1 MTTLVR
7 LGSAEWEAPGD
18 RGLPGEARARWGT
31 LAAVG
36 LSTSIAL
43 ADFMAVP
50 VTLPAVQRATGA
62 TFPELCWVL
71 EAFVLTL
78 AAFLGLSGYLVDR
91 FGRRMAF
98 LAGIT
103 TLLAG
108 SVLAGATSLA
118 PVLIV
123 ARAVQGAGAALVLPT
138 GAALLPEAFS
148 EGGGR
153 LALALWSGATGLAVA
168 ASPLAGGLVTTYL
181 GWRAVFFIEA
191 AVAAVA
197 ALVAATTA
205 GIGDAPTATAT
216 PGRTTADRD
225 RPSGERLLG
234 DSHLRQTLAARPG
247 GPARRPACRGPFDRL
262 GLGLLVAAFAVVVA
276 GLVRTTANLDGWLDT
291 GVLACFMCAG
301 LLLVAFLAVESV
313 VPAPVFPLSLLRKR
327 TFAGSAAAAFG
338 VSMGV
343 LGPFMVLAFY
353 LSYGLSYGA
362 AGTGLRLSALA
373 GVTLPLAALSAPLS
387 RYVPAKTLF
396 SVGLG
401 LVAAGL
407 YFASRLSTGSSWVD
421 LVPGLVMAGIGLEL
435 VNPRLGTAAAA
446 SVEHQLVREASRINS
461 TVRQLGVAT
470 GIAVAGSVFA
480 TRITDAISQQ
490 LPAGARLSGDGPFAA
505 GLVLQGRVGQAASLV
520 GKAVV
525 KASFTSAM
533 HDVLVTAAVAAAVC
547 ALLSL
552 VVRSAD
558 VPRRTAPK
566 QALPAGRARE
576 RVGARTA
583 SAPTASAPTASAPPA
598 GAPTAGEALSGAVA
612 GSPTPVSHPPEA
624 DGPPATTPAP
634 RLPRR
639 SGGFM
644 SSIAPEGYL
653 VTGSVTD
660 EGGVAIAGARLTLV
674 GARGE
679 HTGEASSE
687 EDGSFSIDAGEA
699 GSYTLVAAAQ
709 HYRATAKVVRVGPGG
724 VRTGL
729 QLLGTGSLEGKV
741 TAEKGASPLEAE
753 LELRAEGGGVAMRAR
768 AGHDGTFFFRDVL
781 EGTYELAVS
790 AKGHGT
796 RSVAVTVPRGATGQV
811 ALSLGGR
818 GHLYGAVR
826 SPKGEWRPGVG
837 VSLELRSGQIVAA
850 TRTDSAGSY
859 CFEDVPEGGYLI
871 RAENVDA
878 VGVEVGAGSTMSVDL
893 TTASSHG
900 LATALG
906 SQTEQVC

>member
-1 MTTLVR
+1 MV
-7 LGSAEWEAPGD
+7 SAGWGATGD
-18 RGLPGEARARWGT
+18 PGLPGEARARWGT

-181 GWRAVFFIEA
+181 SWRAVFFIEA

-197 ALVAATTA
+197 ALVAVTTA
-205 GIGDAPTATAT
+205 GIEDARTATAT

-247 GPARRPACRGPFDRL
+247 GSARQQACRGSFDRL
-262 GLGLLVAAFAVVVA
+262 GLGLLVAAFAVLVA

-291 GVLACFMCAG
+291 GVIACFMCAG

-313 VPAPVFPLSLLRKR
+313 VPAPVFPLSLLRQR

-343 LGPFMVLAFY
+343 LGPFMLLVFY

-421 LVPGLVMAGIGLEL
+421 LVPGLVMAGVGLEL

-490 LPAGARLSGDGPFAA
+490 LPAGARLSGDGPSAA

-583 SAPTASAPTASAPPA
+583 SAPTA
-598 GAPTAGEALSGAVA
+598 GERLAGAVA

-699 GSYTLVAAAQ
+699 GSYTLVAAAL

-768 AGHDGTFFFRDVL
+768 ASHDGTFYFRDVL
-781 EGTYELAVS
+781 EGSYELAVS

-796 RSVAVTVPRGATGQV
+796 RTVAVTVPRGATGQV

-837 VSLELRSGQIVAA
+837 VSLELESGQIVAA

-859 CFEDVPEGGYLI
+859 CFEDIPEGGYLI

-878 VGVEVGAGSTMSVDL
+878 VGVKVGAGSTMSVDL
-893 TTASSHG
+893 TTSSSHG